1 MQNSS
6 LFPDLLLGET
16 PCALPFI
23 PPPACGCVAYA
34 ANMWIFSKDTEI
46 IKTSLVGCVGKLI

>member
-6 LFPDLLLGET
+6 LFSVLLFGET
-16 PCALPFI
+16 PCAPPFI

-34 ANMWIFSKDTEI
+34 ANIWIFSKDIEI
-46 IKTSLVGCVGKLI
+46 IKTSLAGYARKLI